1 MTREERLEAEAW
13 YQALRAWKTRT
24 LTDTIPRGPRRTPGG
39 PPARV
44 VWGCPVCRSTRVAE
58 WDERILEAR
67 ARGED
72 LTPVVRG
79 IACAIRVREAV
90 VWSHARD
97 HLDLEATRPV
107 IGGWAYDRRVRLGE
121 HLLTPAGWIP
131 VERVLAAIRE
141 APEEY
146 RGLLDQVR
154 FGKGPRRLLDKNGK
168 FRGDARAAYGR
179 AALWL
184 AQRLLRSSLSFPL
197 GPMR

>member
-1 MTREERLEAEAW
+1 MTAEERKLAEAW

-44 VWGCPVCRSTRVAE
+44 VWGCPVCRSTRAAE

-72 LTPVVRG
+72 LTPVVRE
-79 IACAIRVREAV
+79 IARALRVREAV

-97 HLDLEATRPV
+97 HLDPEPPRPL
-107 IGGWAYDRRVRLGE
+107 IGSWAHNRRVRLGE

-146 RGLLDQVR
+146 RMLLDQVR
-154 FGKGPRRLLDKNGK
+154 FGKG
-168 FRGDARAAYGR
+168 
-179 AALWL
+179 
-184 AQRLLRSSLSFPL
+184 RSSLLKGDGHFHNAESRRL
-197 GPMR
+197 AEAVIWLANKLSQRVSSTCG